1 MAQAL
6 STTLP
11 VLHEDLSDELAL
23 LDNENTIFS
32 STVKAGGRAGAS
44 IYYRPA
50 DKQLTPTL
58 GARSEG
64 SSVTRST
71 VTNHFTNREKIP
83 GIVQEMVT
91 TWGVSDR
98 ARVVENPAGLDN
110 VEGEARFRAL
120 ELHKN
125 KKELMYLSEQRQE
138 DAASVYNDEGTLV
151 SAHIAMG
158 ASAWADSAAQ
168 PGGHPVPSAYRP
180 PSGHTID
187 IASVSAFTEANLRT
201 MLTNAR
207 KAKRK
212 NVNLTLFGSVDY
224 CNHLAT
230 FFDSGSTASD
240 TTRPIRRFNQ
250 DGTSGE
256 ITSKL
261 TGYHTAFG
269 DLMVVPTELL
279 NGIRNAGTIVT
290 SGTGNDIGVTT
301 ITCVST
307 AGLQTGM
314 KVQHASIPADTYIV
328 SITNAT
334 QFVISAALVTADITA
349 PDPITVGWS
358 DHALC
363 LDMEYFFEILDGLEE
378 VDLSADGSG
387 MQGYVKEFVSL
398 FCSMPYVQGK
408 VVTNPA

>member
-6 STTLP
+6 SSTLP

-125 KKELMYLSEQRQE
+125 KKELMFLSEQRQE
-138 DAASVYNDEGTLV
+138 DAASVHNDEGTLV

-230 FFDSGSTASD
+230 FFDSGSTSGSV
-240 TTRPIRRFNQ
+240 TPIRRFNQ
-250 DGTSGE
+250 DSTSGE

-290 SGTGNDIGVTT
+290 SGSNADGQAVIN
-301 ITCVST
+301 CVST

-314 KVQHASIPADTYIV
+314 KVFHANLAAGAYILSIE
-328 SITNAT
+328 SAT
-334 QFVISAALVTADITA
+334 AFTLSSNVVTTINTA
-349 PDPITVGWS
+349 TSLTVGWE

-363 LDMEYFFEILDGLEE
+363 LDMEYFFEVLDGLEE